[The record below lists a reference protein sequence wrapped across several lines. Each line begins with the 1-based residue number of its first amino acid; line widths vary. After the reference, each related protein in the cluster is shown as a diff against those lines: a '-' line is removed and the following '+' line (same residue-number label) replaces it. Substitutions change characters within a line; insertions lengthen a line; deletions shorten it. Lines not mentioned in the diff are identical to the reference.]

1 MKIHHR
7 LTAALLA
14 AAVLFPLLTACQ
26 STGVGKLLINEVMS
40 RNTSFLT
47 DASGAT
53 PDWLELYNPGDTDVS
68 LKGWFLS
75 DDQLDPDKYAFPD
88 VTVKAGGYRVVFCD
102 GQNYYDPET
111 DELHAS
117 FNLSSAGETIYLL
130 SRNGRLDS
138 VEVGEGLSDVSY
150 GRVEEGT
157 NAEQYRWFAAPTPG
171 EKNSGTYAETAKDV
185 QKTVTAALQITAYSH
200 ANAATLPAPDGGYYG
215 YVDVTNITAAP
226 VSLSGYCLSDSEG
239 NREKWH
245 LPASR
250 SLTPGETLRVWCS
263 GEDTV
268 KEDGTVHT
276 NFKFNNRDTVLSLSL
291 AGTVVQSLALTE
303 EAEGLCRIV
312 DADDPDLWYYCR
324 IAGTT
329 LSETADGAA
338 TPAEIGLVISE
349 ASSVKGNGA
358 TEDHDWV
365 ELYNATDTD
374 IDLSGWSLSDDPD
387 DRTLYTFE
395 DVTIRAGAYKL
406 VYCVGSDPTA
416 DKKGSLYA
424 GFKLDAAGETVYL
437 TDPKGITTDL
447 FTVGKLRKGVS
458 SGREG
463 NKATTQRVFFD
474 KPTPGE
480 ENASVIYTGY
490 VRKPVLS
497 ETDGFVTVGTTV
509 TVTSQEGG
517 VTLRYTTDGSEPTAS
532 SPAFDALTVNKTTVL
547 RVRAFADGKL
557 PSDTATAT
565 YLLGEG
571 HDMPVVC
578 LTADPDDLF
587 STESGILVKGDH
599 YSSSFPYSGA
609 NFWQDWEREANFAYF
624 VEGEKVIDNNV
635 GIKVFGQYSRAYD
648 QKSLAVYFRGDYGAD
663 SVSYPFF
670 ENSDHTTLCSLVLR
684 AGGQDQGMTRIR
696 DAFCSQVMKGSSSLV
711 FQDWA
716 PVAVYLNGQY
726 WGYFDLREK
735 INAEWLSMYA
745 GIRDENSV
753 DLIKGN
759 RTAKAGTNEAYLELL
774 DYVKS
779 HDLSKDE
786 YYDYVAGK
794 VDIDNY
800 IDYLITEIFFC
811 NGDTGN
817 VKFYCEKSD
826 TGKWRW
832 IMFDFDMTL
841 RNEALW
847 NRYDMFENLF
857 NPSGHGAG
865 NSFSSTLQC
874 GLLKNDEFEEKFIQ
888 RFAELLNSN
897 FRPEYMRPIL
907 DDMIAQIDSEMPR
920 HCDRWGKPETYEDWQ
935 EEVDN
940 LYRIVDGRREH
951 VKKQLIEYFDLSDSE
966 VARLFPED

>member
-1 MKIHHR
+1 MKICHR
-7 LTAALLA
+7 LTA
-14 AAVLFPLLTACQ
+14 VLLTLGLLTSLATACR
-26 STGVGKLLINEVMS
+26 STGIGTLLINEVMT
-40 RNTSFLT
+40 RNTTFFT
-47 DASGAT
+47 DTSGAT

-88 VTVKAGGYRVVFCD
+88 VTVKAGHYRVVLCD
-102 GQNYYDPET
+102 GKNYYDPET

-117 FNLSSAGETIYLL
+117 FNLSSAGETVYLL

-138 VEVGEGLSDVSY
+138 VEVGESLPDLSY
-150 GRVEEGT
+150 GRVEEGDHKD
-157 NAEQYRWFAAPTPG
+157 AYRWFALPTPG
-171 EKNSGTYAETAKDV
+171 EKNTGTYAE
-185 QKTVTAALQITAYSH
+185 QPENIQQTVTSSLQITAYSH
-200 ANAATLPAPDGGYYG
+200 ANAETLPAPDGGYYG
-215 YVDVTNITAAP
+215 YVDITNITDTP
-226 VSLSGYCLSDSEG
+226 VSPGGYCLSDSQ
-239 NREKWH
+239 NNPEKWH
-245 LPASR
+245 LPG
-250 SLTPGETLRVWCS
+250 SLTLEPGETLRVWCS

-268 KEDGTVHT
+268 KEDGTVYT
-276 NFKFNNRDTVLSLSL
+276 SFKFNRKDRCLSLSV
-291 AGTVVQSLALTE
+291 AGTVVQRVALTE
-303 EAEGLCRIV
+303 EAEGLCRV
-312 DADDPDLWYYCR
+312 ADEADPDVWLYRR

-329 LSETADGAA
+329 LSQTADGAS
-338 TPAEIGLVISE
+338 TLAEMGLVISE

-358 TEDHDWV
+358 GEDHDWV
-365 ELYNATDTD
+365 ELYNATDAD
-374 IDLSGWSLSDDPD
+374 IDLTGWSLSDDAD
-387 DRTLYTFE
+387 DRTLYTLE
-395 DVTIRAGAYKL
+395 GGTLKAGEYKL
-406 VYCVGSDPTA
+406 IYCSGTDQTA
-416 DKKGSLYA
+416 GKKGSLYA
-424 GFKLDAAGETVYL
+424 PFKLDATGETVYL
-437 TDPKGITTDL
+437 TSPDGVTTDL
-447 FTVGKLRKGVS
+447 FAIGKLRKGVS
-458 SGREG
+458 SGRQGEG
-463 NKATTQRVFFD
+463 TATRVFYD
-474 KPTPGE
+474 APTPGKA
-480 ENASVIYTGY
+480 NGATVYTGY
-490 VRKPVLS
+490 AREPVLPMG
-497 ETDGFVTVGTTV
+497 DGFVAAGQIV
-509 TVTSQEGG
+509 SALSREEG
-517 VTLRYTTDGSEPTAS
+517 VTLRYTTDGSKPTAS
-532 SPAFDALTVNKTTVL
+532 SPVFTSLTVSKSTVL
-547 RVRAFADGKL
+547 RVAAFAEGKL
-557 PSDTATAT
+557 PSDTVTAT
-565 YLLGEG
+565 YLVGDG
-571 HDMPVVC
+571 HDLPVVC

-587 STESGILVKGDH
+587 STQSGILVKGDR

-609 NFWQDWEREANFAYF
+609 NFWQDWEREANFAYY
-624 VEGEKVIDNNV
+624 VEGQKVIDSQV

-670 ENSDHTTLCSLVLR
+670 VNSDHTTLSSLVLR

-735 INAEWLSMYA
+735 INAEWLTMYG

-779 HDLSKDE
+779 HDLSRDA
-786 YYDYVAGK
+786 YYDYVASR

-865 NSFSSTLQC
+865 NSFSSALQC
-874 GLLKNDEFEEKFIQ
+874 GLLKNDEFEQKFIK
-888 RFAELLNSN
+888 RFAELLNTN
-897 FRPEYMRPIL
+897 FQPSYMRPIL
-907 DDMIAQIDSEMPR
+907 DGMIGQIDSEMTR
-920 HCDRWGKPETYEDWQ
+920 NCERWGKPATYADWR

-940 LYRIVDGRREH
+940 LYRIVDGRRDH
-951 VKKQLIEYFDLSDSE
+951 VKKQLIEYFRLTDRE
-966 VARLFPED
+966 VTELFPNG